1 MKSVVN
7 EKLVKRNSRIGQIT
21 SLGALGILGVGLII
35 TFKYPNLFAYSLG
48 ALLVGFL
55 LSQVGIYYGNRWGR
69 TPRPYEI
76 INKSL
81 KGLGRE
87 YTIYHYITP
96 AAHLLVG
103 PAGIWAIL
111 PFYQKGTITYE
122 KERWRVKGGG
132 FLQGYMRIFG
142 QENLGRP
149 DLEAGAET
157 SAVKKYFENKLP
169 EGVEVPEVNAA
180 LLFAHPQAEIQVEE
194 APLPALTPKDL
205 KDFLRGKSKEKPIGS
220 LTLAEVERVLPQ
232 PEQEE

>member
-7 EKLVKRNSRIGQIT
+7 EKLIKRNSRIGQVT
-21 SLGALGILGVGLII
+21 SIGALAILGIGLII
-35 TFKYPNLFAYSLG
+35 TFKYPDKFVYSLG
-48 ALLVGFL
+48 ALLVGFI

-69 TPRPYEI
+69 SPRPFEI
-76 INKSL
+76 IDKSL

-87 YTIYHYITP
+87 YIIYHYMTP
-96 AAHLLVG
+96 ASHLLVG
-103 PAGIWAIL
+103 PAGIWTIL

-122 KERWRVKGGG
+122 KERWHAKGGG

-157 SAVKKYFENKLP
+157 QAVKQYLEKKLP
-169 EGVEVPEVNAA
+169 EGVEVPEINAA
-180 LLFAHPQAEIQVEE
+180 LLFAHPQVEIKAED
-194 APLPALTPKDL
+194 ASLPALTPKDL

-220 LTLAEVERVLPQ
+220 LTLAEVEKILPQ
-232 PEQEE
+232 PTREE

>member
-21 SLGALGILGVGLII
+21 SLGALGILGIGLVI
-35 TFKYPNLFAYSLG
+35 TFRYPNLFAYSLG

-69 TPRPYEI
+69 TPRPFEI

-96 AAHLLVG
+96 AAHLLIG

-111 PFYQKGTITYE
+111 PFYQKGIITYE

-157 SAVKKYFENKLP
+157 NAVKNYFEKKLP

-180 LLFAHPQAEIQVEE
+180 LLFAHPQVEIQVEE

-220 LTLAEVERVLPQ
+220 LTLAEVEKVLPQ
-232 PEQEE
+232 PDQEE

>member
-7 EKLVKRNSRIGQIT
+7 EKLVKRNSRVGQYT
-21 SLGALGILGVGLII
+21 SIGALAILGVGLII
-35 TFKYPNLFAYSLG
+35 TFKYPDKFVYSLG

-69 TPRPYEI
+69 SPRPFEL

-87 YTIYHYITP
+87 YTIYHYLTP
-96 AAHLLVG
+96 ASHLLVG

-122 KERWRVKGGG
+122 KERWHAKGGG

-157 SAVKKYFENKLP
+157 NAVKQFLEKKLP
-169 EGVEVPEVNAA
+169 EGVEVPEIGAA
-180 LLFAHPQAEIQVEE
+180 LLFAHPQVEIKVEDT
-194 APLPALTPKDL
+194 PLPALTPKDL
-205 KDFLRGKSKEKPIGS
+205 KEFMRSKSKEKPIGP
-220 LTLAEVERVLPQ
+220 LTLAEVEKVLPQ